1 MRVSWS
7 IQVKQVVAF
16 AGLGLA
22 LSSSIGLIAYFGSS
36 SLLEDEVEK
45 SLEANAE
52 RVAESYVAWIDSQL
66 LQLQAIAANLEI
78 DKSPRMFDALA
89 SEAKRI
95 GFNSISPA
103 DQYGT
108 LHLAGGRTA
117 DLSQRPYLR
126 ALFTTRK
133 PQVSDPVFSAV
144 KGEEDLLTVLFAVPI
159 FRSGELAGALIG
171 QRSAEFMSE
180 NLKSVD
186 YGEGAS
192 SFVVSAQGYPIAHT
206 DIEEVRNR
214 VSAMELAEKD
224 PALLPLAGIVERMIA
239 GETGLGRYN
248 YKGAGK
254 LIGYAPIAGRS
265 WSVGISAPA
274 ETVLAPLEGLRNLF
288 IIISVVSVVV
298 SVLIA
303 LLLGSA
309 FAKPLKLVA
318 ATFHGISQG
327 DADLSKRV
335 EMQRQ
340 DEIGRLVA
348 GFNEFVAKL
357 QTIMQTM
364 KRAQASLGD
373 IGEELAT
380 SAHESASAISEI
392 LANIEG
398 VRRQASNQAASAE
411 TAAEAM
417 ETVATG
423 IAALDKLI
431 ETQAA
436 GNTEAAASIEEMV
449 GNIASVTASVEK
461 MAQRFSALM
470 DAASE
475 GKVKQEAVDGRV
487 KEIASQSEL
496 LMEANEII
504 SGIASQTNLLA
515 MNAAIEAA
523 HAGDAGKGFSVVAD
537 EIRRLSETS
546 AEQSRTIG
554 AELTRIRTTISEV
567 VDASRDSEAAFTA
580 VSAGIEETNSLVK
593 QIEHAMAEQ
602 EVGSKQILEAL
613 HDMNEVT
620 GEVRSKASE
629 MNGAAGKARE
639 SMRDLAQT
647 SSTIQGS
654 MDEMGAG
661 VEQINKAAQSV
672 ANLAEQ
678 TNANIRDMEGEIG
691 RFKV

>member
-1 MRVSWS
+1 MRISWS

-22 LSSSIGLIAYFGSS
+22 LSSSIGLLAYFGSS

-45 SLEANAE
+45 SLAANAD

-78 DKSPRMFDALA
+78 DYSPRMYDVLA

-95 GFNSISPA
+95 GYNSISPA
-103 DQYGT
+103 DLSGT
-108 LHLAGGRTA
+108 LRLAGGRTA
-117 DLSQRPYLR
+117 DLSQRPYLK
-126 ALFTTRK
+126 ALFASRE

-159 FRSGELAGALIG
+159 IRNGELAGALIG
-171 QRSAEFMSE
+171 QRKAEFLSE

-186 YGEGAS
+186 YGEGAT
-192 SFVVSAQGYPIAHT
+192 SFVISAQGYPIAHT
-206 DIEEVRNR
+206 NIDEVRNR
-214 VSAMELAEKD
+214 VSAMELAKED
-224 PALLPLAGIVERMIA
+224 PALLPLAGIVERMMA
-239 GETGLGRYN
+239 GEAGLGRYS
-248 YKGAGK
+248 YKGAEK
-254 LIGYAPIAGRS
+254 LIGYAPIEGRG

-274 ETVLAPLEGLRNLF
+274 KTVLAPLDGLRNLF
-288 IIISVVSVVV
+288 ILIVVV
-298 SVLIA
+298 SLLVSVMIA

-327 DADLSKRV
+327 DADLTKRV
-335 EMQRQ
+335 EMRRQ

-398 VRRQASNQAASAE
+398 VRRQASNQAMSAE

-567 VDASRDSEAAFTA
+567 VEASRDSEAAFTA

-629 MNGAAGKARE
+629 MNGAAGKAQG
-639 SMRDLAQT
+639 SMQDLAQT

-672 ANLAEQ
+672 ASLAEQ
-678 TNANIRDMEGEIG
+678 TNSNIRDMEGEIG